1 MELQWSET
9 ALRVLEQRYLLK
21 DEQGNT
27 IETPEQLMRRV
38 AHGIAQAESVWG
50 ADQDKIQTIEER
62 FFDMLWKRNF
72 LPNTPTLFHAG
83 LPKDEKYKGRR
94 FMSACI
100 VLPVE
105 DSIDG
110 IFKTLWD
117 AAKIMQAGGGV
128 GYAFSR
134 LRPKGSLVKSS
145 GGQSSGPVS
154 FMHIYDV
161 MVDVV
166 AQGGKRRGAQ
176 MGVLNVHHPDIL
188 EFVDSKRENTSGK
201 GPLHNFNI
209 SVAITEAFMEAYKA
223 NANFKLIAPH
233 TGETIGELNT
243 RELMHKIAEN
253 AWRTGDPGI
262 IFIDR
267 INSED
272 YLDDGQIEATNPCG
286 EQPLPPYGSCNL
298 GSINLKHML
307 KETDSGYEWDWEIFE
322 ETIKLAVRFLDNV
335 IEANDYPIPELENY
349 AKKARR
355 IGLGVMGWA
364 DALSLLGIPYDS
376 EEALDE
382 ARKVGA
388 FLKEKSHLAS
398 QELAKERGV
407 FEFYDRSKWKEMGT
421 PMRNAAVTTIAP
433 TGTLSILANVNSG
446 IEPYFALAFERKITA
461 GNFKEVQ
468 STLLDILKQ
477 RNLYS
482 EELVTRIIDNEGKLR
497 SIEDLP
503 EELKSVFPTAM
514 EVDPEWHV
522 RMQAAWQE
530 NIDSSISK
538 TVNLPYEAT
547 VEDVEKIY
555 ALAYEL
561 GAKSITVYRDKSLDF
576 QVLNAPSST
585 SQGES
590 AVEENVEVGKPKRIF
605 PKRPEVLTGFT
616 KKFRTGTGT
625 LYVTVNVDENGR
637 PIEVFTNV
645 SGSVAPA
652 EIEAI
657 ARLVSIGLQY
667 GIPLDEIVDQLTQPV
682 DPVSYKLSP
691 EGLRST
697 AHGIAL
703 SLREAVNKGLNILG
717 NGLKSATP
725 IFSLGVSEEKS
736 HDSNNIRTP
745 KLDKEQIDAMKAI
758 YGDER
763 VQEILSSEGIS
774 LCPVCGTPMLNE
786 EGCLT
791 CPNCGYSKCG

>member
-1 MELQWSET
+1 MELEWSET
-9 ALRVLEQRYLLK
+9 ALRVLEQRYLLR
-21 DEQGNT
+21 DEEGN
-27 IETPEQLMRRV
+27 IVETPEQLMHRV
-38 AHGIAQAESVWG
+38 ARGLAEIETVWG
-50 ADQDKIQTIEER
+50 ATPDQITSVEQD
-62 FFDMLWKRNF
+62 FFDILWKRDF

-83 LPKDEKYKGRR
+83 LPKDPKYKGRR

-100 VLPVE
+100 VLPIE

-145 GGQSSGPVS
+145 GGKSSGPVS

-188 EFVDSKRENTSGK
+188 EFIDAKKENISGQ

-209 SVAITEAFMEAYKA
+209 SVAVTEEFIKAYKE
-223 NANFKLIAPH
+223 NTPFKLIAPH
-233 TGETIGELNT
+233 TGEVVGELSA
-243 RELMHKIAEN
+243 REVMHKIAEN

-267 INSED
+267 INKLD

-307 KETDSGYEWDWEIFE
+307 KKTDNGYEWDWEKFQR
-322 ETIKLAVRFLDNV
+322 TIKLAVRFLDNV
-335 IEANDYPIPELENY
+335 IEANDYPIPELEQY

-355 IGLGVMGWA
+355 IGLGVMGWS

-376 EEALDE
+376 EEALEE

-398 QELAKERGV
+398 QELAQERGV
-407 FEFYDRSKWKEMGT
+407 FEFYDQSKWKELGI

-461 GNFKEVQ
+461 GTFQEVQ
-468 STLLDILKQ
+468 STLLDVLKE
-477 RNLYS
+477 RGLYS
-482 EELVTRIIDNEGKLR
+482 EELVQRIIENEGKLR
-497 SIEDLP
+497 DLEDLP
-503 EELKSVFPTAM
+503 EDIRNVFPTAM
-514 EVDPEWHV
+514 EVTPEWHV

-547 VEDVEKIY
+547 VEDVENIY
-555 ALAYEL
+555 LMAYEL
-561 GAKSITVYRDKSLDF
+561 GTKSITVYRDKSLEL
-576 QVLNAPSST
+576 QVLNVPSTPAKEKSSVVDT
-585 SQGES
+585 TE
-590 AVEENVEVGKPKRIF
+590 ATPKRIF

-616 KKFRTGTGT
+616 KKFKTGTGT

-637 PIEVFTNV
+637 PIEVFTNA

-652 EIEAI
+652 ELEAI
-657 ARLVSIGLQY
+657 ARLVSIALQY
-667 GIPLDEIVDQLTQPV
+667 GIPLDEIVDQLVQPV
-682 DPVSYKLSP
+682 DPVSYKFSP
-691 EGLRST
+691 EGLRSN

-703 SLREAVNKGLNILG
+703 ALKEAVSKGLNILG
-717 NGLKSATP
+717 NGLKSATS
-725 IFSLGVSEEKS
+725 FSLTMEEPRPGSK
-736 HDSNNIRTP
+736 TAKAP
-745 KLDKEQIDAMKAI
+745 KLDKEQVDAMKAV

-763 VQEILSSEGIS
+763 VQELLNSMGLT
-774 LCPVCGTPMLNE
+774 LCPVCGAPMVNA
-786 EGCLT
+786 EGCLM